1 MDAAGQASSQDAADR
16 PEWPGEGPAGNGQEP
31 NVAVAAPA
39 SAQMPASPAWSLP
52 GGFGPGGFGPGGF
65 GPGGFGPGPAS
76 GGRAALVA
84 AKRRAPPPP
93 RRLALFGLPPDVAEP
108 VTMLAE
114 ILGWE
119 VVSFPSGPAVC
130 PPARLCLAML
140 PGSPDCSEVR
150 GQIVAWSPDL
160 NLNEHI
166 SRAGL
171 SIMDQPL
178 CITRVEQMLETLV
191 CEP

>member
-39 SAQMPASPAWSLP
+39 SAQMPASPAWSL
-52 GGFGPGGFGPGGF
+52 
-65 GPGGFGPGPAS
+65 PGGFGPGPAS

-160 NLNEHI
+160 NLTEHI

>member
-1 MDAAGQASSQDAADR
+1 MDAAGQASNQDAADR
-16 PEWPGEGPAGNGQEP
+16 PEWPGEGLTGNGQVA

-39 SAQMPASPAWSLP
+39 SAQIPASPAWSLH
-52 GGFGPGGFGPGGF
+52 GGFGLGGFGL
-65 GPGGFGPGPAS
+65 GPAP

-84 AKRRAPPPP
+84 AKRRARPPP

-119 VVSFPSGPAVC
+119 VMSFPSGPAVC

-140 PGSPDCSEVR
+140 PESPECREER

-166 SRAGL
+166 SQAGL

-178 CITRVEQMLETLV
+178 CITNVEEMLETLV